1 MPTIKEE
8 KPQADRVKECIT
20 ILKKL
25 TDEVGID
32 PTNPSIVVL
41 KRRMGQYW
49 RDGKTQEDILPLFG
63 YDRMILYKLPKWS
76 HQDVELT
83 LRVSSIRHPPLPPDL
98 EAELEERRNNATRSG
113 PSPPSQPESLE
124 K

>member
-25 TDEVGID
+25 TDDVGID
-32 PTNPSIVVL
+32 PTNPSIIVL

-49 RDGKTQEDILPLFG
+49 RDGKTQEDTLPLFG
-63 YDRMILYKLPKWS
+63 YDRIILYKLPKWS

-83 LRVSSIRHPPLPPDL
+83 LRVSSIRNPPLPPDL
-98 EAELEERRNNATRSG
+98 LEELEGRRNSAMLSD
-113 PSPPSQPESLE
+113 PSQPSPQESPE

>member
-1 MPTIKEE
+1 MPVIKEE

-25 TDEVGID
+25 TDDVGID
-32 PTNPSIVVL
+32 VNNPSIVVL

-49 RDGKTQEDILPLFG
+49 RDGKTQEESLPLFG

-76 HQDVELT
+76 HQEVELT
-83 LRVSSIRHPPLPPDL
+83 LRVSSVRHPPLPPDL
-98 EAELEERRNNATRSG
+98 AEELEGRRSSVLLSDPSH
-113 PSPPSQPESLE
+113 PSPQESTE

>member
-25 TDEVGID
+25 TDDVGID
-32 PTNPSIVVL
+32 SNNPSIVVL
-41 KRRMGQYW
+41 KKRMGQYW
-49 RDGKTQEDILPLFG
+49 RDGKTQEDTLPLFG
-63 YDRMILYKLPKWS
+63 YDRMILYKLPKWA

-83 LRVSSIRHPPLPPDL
+83 LRVSSVRHPPLPPDL
-98 EAELEERRNNATRSG
+98 EEELRGRRSSAFLSD
-113 PSPPSQPESLE
+113 PSQPSPQESPE

>member
-8 KPQADRVKECIT
+8 KSQANRVKECIT

-25 TDEVGID
+25 TNDVGID
-32 PTNPSIVVL
+32 SNNPSIVVL
-41 KRRMGQYW
+41 KKRMGQYW
-49 RDGKTQEDILPLFG
+49 RDGKTQEDTLPLFG
-63 YDRMILYKLPKWS
+63 YDRMILYKLPKWA

-83 LRVSSIRHPPLPPDL
+83 LRVSSVRHPPLPPDL
-98 EAELEERRNNATRSG
+98 EEELRGRRSSAFLSD
-113 PSPPSQPESLE
+113 PSQPSPQESPE